1 MTMKKTRAKHPWEL
15 SPAELDKLV
24 EGLDGEFVADQSRP
38 LTPAERRLWE
48 RAKRRKPGRP
58 VEGQGAQ
65 VISVSIEKGLLKKSD
80 QLAKKKRI
88 SRAKLIA
95 RGLRAVL
102 AAEGLA

>member
-1 MTMKKTRAKHPWEL
+1 MTNNRTKHPWDL
-15 SPAELDKLV
+15 TDAELDKLV
-24 EGLDGEFVADQSRP
+24 EDLDDEFVADKFRT
-38 LTPAERRLWE
+38 LTPAERRLWQ

-58 VEGQGAQ
+58 VEGDGAQ

-102 AAEGLA
+102 AAEGLV

>member
-1 MTMKKTRAKHPWEL
+1 MSKHRTKNPLGL
-15 SPAELDKLV
+15 SDAELDKLV
-24 EGLDGEFVADQSRP
+24 EDLDEEFVADKFRP

-58 VEGQGAQ
+58 VEGRGAQ
-65 VISVSIEKGLLKKSD
+65 VISVSIERGLLEQSD
-80 QLAKKKRI
+80 RLAKKKRI

-102 AAEGLA
+102 AAEGLV